1 LNASSETDKVWIRIS
16 PLFRRDVAADL
27 DDAGPAWLR
36 SYPDRGGPVHQN
48 EGENLMRRASTCL
61 AVLGLA
67 LLALPGVASAV
78 PTVKFKAE
86 AVPIPGYKD
95 TGNILGA
102 GAAVQT
108 EYQISGTEYFGSP
121 PPIIGVNFYTPKGTV
136 LHPSGFPTCSEET
149 VRQFGPI
156 KCPKESKAGPIGS
169 ALGYV
174 TLGGERVEET
184 VEIFSFYKPGGGFIF
199 FTDGHTPVSL
209 EILSPGKYKNFVGG
223 GGFGPELE
231 VTVPE
236 VASVPGA
243 PFASV
248 KTIKGKAG
256 SAYKKNGK
264 PVYYGRVPKTCP
276 KGGFPIKTEI
286 IFAENGEES
295 KPVPVTAEYKAP
307 CPRH

>member
-1 LNASSETDKVWIRIS
+1 MSPDRHGSGATRIE
-16 PLFRRDVAADL
+16 ADL
-27 DDAGPAWLR
+27 
-36 SYPDRGGPVHQN
+36 SINRGGK
-48 EGENLMRRASTCL
+48 LMRRASTCL

-67 LLALPGVASAV
+67 LLALPGVASAA
-78 PTVKFKAE
+78 PTVKFKAV
-86 AVPIPGYKD
+86 AVPIPGFPG
-95 TGNILGA
+95 TGDIYGA
-102 GAAVQT
+102 GAALEY

-121 PPIIGVNFYTPKGTV
+121 PPIIGINFFTPKGTV
-136 LHPSGFPTCSEET
+136 LHPTGFPTCSEET
-149 VRQFGPI
+149 IKQFGPV
-156 KCPKESKAGPIGS
+156 KCPKGSQAGPVGT

-184 VEIFSFYKPGGGFIF
+184 AEIFSFYKPGGGFVF

-236 VASVPGA
+236 IASVPGA

-264 PVYYGRVPKTCP
+264 AVYYGRVPKKGTCP
-276 KGGFPIKTEI
+276 KAGFLLKTEV

-295 KPVPVTAEYKAP
+295 KPVAVPSEYRAP
-307 CPRH
+307 CPRK